1 VRTLRTYLEDL
12 GDMLLHVGTEVDPL
26 TNVGE
31 LCYQTERPILF
42 ENIKGHPGWRI
53 CDILLKNRQT
63 QAVAL
68 GTTPDRVVPY
78 LSELLEKRPRPCKIV
93 PTGPVKQRRYVGE
106 QANLYDIPIAI
117 HSEGDG
123 GRYIGSGIC
132 ITKDPETGI
141 RNVACLRMQVK
152 GPRKTGLMMV
162 PRHTW
167 MHYEKYQALGRPMP
181 MAVAIGHHPLY
192 EIATNYC
199 TTYGVDELEVAGGL
213 LGETV
218 ELVKCETIDME
229 APAHSEMVIECEVL
243 PGVREQEG
251 PFGEFQGYM
260 GTGDGMNQ
268 VIEVKAITMR
278 HDAIFRHLQAT
289 NISDHHAL
297 VALPMEARL
306 FNEIRDV
313 EGFIDLKDVHV
324 PYWGGCFLTIVQM
337 TPNYEGQA
345 KDVLLAG
352 MSSSYLHPKVVVAV
366 DEDVDI
372 YDARDVMWAI
382 ATRVNPAT
390 DIITVAG
397 TRNHPMDPSVPQISA
412 PGGRWQRLGG
422 KVGIDATKPSTAF
435 PDRRKVFDRVRPMG
449 HGTVNLKDFI

>member
-1 VRTLRTYLEDL
+1 
-12 GDMLLHVGTEVDPL
+12 
-26 TNVGE
+26 
-31 LCYQTERPILF
+31 
-42 ENIKGHPGWRI
+42 
-53 CDILLKNRQT
+53 
-63 QAVAL
+63 
-68 GTTPDRVVPY
+68 
-78 LSELLEKRPRPCKIV
+78 
-93 PTGPVKQRRYVGE
+93 
-106 QANLYDIPIAI
+106 
-117 HSEGDG
+117 
-123 GRYIGSGIC
+123 
-132 ITKDPETGI
+132 
-141 RNVACLRMQVK
+141 
-152 GPRKTGLMMV
+152 
-162 PRHTW
+162 
-167 MHYEKYQALGRPMP
+167 
-181 MAVAIGHHPLY
+181 
-192 EIATNYC
+192 
-199 TTYGVDELEVAGGL
+199 
-213 LGETV
+213 
-218 ELVKCETIDME
+218 
-229 APAHSEMVIECEVL
+229 
-243 PGVREQEG
+243 
-251 PFGEFQGYM
+251 
-260 GTGDGMNQ
+260 MNQ